1 MERLQEALSR
11 ARSRREQ
18 TVTESRPVVAST
30 SRAPRGSDP
39 STEAAW
45 QMLPQ
50 FEPDEKTLRSNRV
63 VAYFG
68 GREAAAFDVMRTK
81 VIQQVKANGWKRIL
95 ITSPTPKC
103 GKTTITANL
112 AFSLARQADL
122 RILAIETDM
131 RRPELAHML
140 GIKQNLCFARVLA
153 GDEPP
158 EAHMVAFGSNL
169 AIGANK
175 VPAENPSELLHS
187 AIARARIEEIE
198 RHLKPDL
205 VLFDAAP
212 LLASDDTAAFL
223 DFVDAAILVAAAEET
238 SIDEVDLAES
248 EVAASTNVLGVV
260 LNKSRYS
267 SSTHGYEDGY
277 Y

>member
-18 TVTESRPVVAST
+18 TTGDIRPAVGSAG
-30 SRAPRGSDP
+30 RANRGADP
-39 STEAAW
+39 STDEAW

-50 FEPDEKTLRSNRV
+50 FEPDEKVLRSNRV
-63 VAYFG
+63 VAFFG
-68 GREAAAFDVMRTK
+68 GREAAAFDGMRTK
-81 VIQQVKANGWKRIL
+81 LIQQIKTNGWKRIL
-95 ITSPTPKC
+95 ITSPSPKC

-112 AFSLARQADL
+112 AFSLARQSDFRTL
-122 RILAIETDM
+122 VIETDM

-140 GIKQNLCFARVLA
+140 GIKQNLCFARVLE
-153 GDEPP
+153 GEEPF
-158 EAHMVAFGSNL
+158 EAHMIAYGNNL

-175 VPAENPSELLHS
+175 VPAERPSELLHS
-187 AIARARIEEIE
+187 AQARTRIEEIE
-198 RHLKPDL
+198 KRLNPDL
-205 VLFDAAP
+205 ILFDAPP
-212 LLASDDTAAFL
+212 LLATDDTAAFL

-248 EVAASTNVLGVV
+248 EIAASTNVLGVV
-260 LNKSRYS
+260 LNKSRYT
-267 SSTHGYEDGY
+267 SSTYGYEGGY

>member
-1 MERLQEALSR
+1 MTASGRASR
-11 ARSRREQ
+11 
-18 TVTESRPVVAST
+18 VI
-30 SRAPRGSDP
+30 DP
-39 STEAAW
+39 STDEAW
-45 QMLPQ
+45 QALPQ

-68 GREAAAFDVMRTK
+68 GRDAAAFDVMRTK
-81 VIQQVKANGWKRIL
+81 LIQQIKANGWKRIL
-95 ITSPTPKC
+95 ITSPSPKC

-112 AFSLARQADL
+112 AFSLARQADF
-122 RILAIETDM
+122 RTMVIETDM

-153 GDEPP
+153 GEEPA
-158 EAHMVAFGSNL
+158 EAHMVACGSNL

-187 AIARARIEEIE
+187 AQARSRIEEIE
-198 RHLKPDL
+198 QRLKPDL
-205 VLFDAAP
+205 VLFDAP
-212 LLASDDTAAFL
+212 PVLASDDTAAFL
-223 DFVDAAILVAAAEET
+223 DFVDAALLVAAAEET

-248 EVAASTNVLGVV
+248 EIAASTNVLGVV
-260 LNKSRYS
+260 LNKSRYT
-267 SSTHGYEDGY
+267 SSTYGYEEGY